1 MEEIVGKLWD
11 RLIRRAASDSY
22 PQAAVT
28 LEEMARPVGVL
39 FRALGGDHGLRVEAT
54 SATRYQ
60 QQQRNWLQRLAG
72 SGQRVE
78 LPWRND
84 QALRLPAQLAVF
96 PQRELNRELYL
107 WLSALAA
114 ETKLTGVNWFAQ
126 NQWLT
131 CTVLQRYPG
140 LTARYHRL
148 LTAQLAIRPNPA
160 QLPDDE
166 AQQERAIQSALQH
179 PGQVSELPIAKRQPQ
194 PVWLW
199 LYPAPAAASES
210 QLALPDHTQAENE
223 GQTQTATDKRR
234 RQGERV
240 EMPDGR
246 RGLLFYRFETL
257 LSWADYVKVDRC
269 TDEEE
274 DMASAEQVLDDLD
287 TVSIARDTR
296 TAANRLRFDLDL
308 PAAAQDDIPL
318 GDGMLFP
325 EWHYQRRL
333 LQKDFCRVQPMLAAD
348 ATACALPTHLR
359 RMAQRL
365 RAQFE
370 ALALSPT
377 WYRGQTD
384 GSEVDIDA
392 YLHHLT
398 RQLRGDASGEEGLY
412 RELRRGKRD
421 MACLVLADLSL
432 STDSW
437 INNEM
442 RVIDVI
448 RDALYLFAEALAAT
462 GDRFALYGFSS
473 RKREHVRINWLKGF
487 KESYNAQ
494 VRGRLAAIRPGYYTR
509 MGAAIRYSTKV
520 LQRQP
525 ASQRLLLILTD
536 GKPNDLDQYEG
547 RYGVEDTR
555 RAILEAR
562 EQGVRP
568 FCVTIDNEAG
578 GYLPHLFGNNGFVV
592 IRRPAELPRRLPLLY
607 AQLTAG

>member
-1 MEEIVGKLWD
+1 MEELVGKLWD
-11 RLIRRAASDSY
+11 RLITHAARATY
-22 PQAAVT
+22 PEATVT
-28 LEEMARPVGVL
+28 LAEMAKPVGVL
-39 FRALGGDHGLRVEAT
+39 FRALGGEHGLRVEAT
-54 SATRYQ
+54 SASRYR
-60 QQQRNWLQRLAG
+60 QQRNWLQRLAG
-72 SGQRVE
+72 SGKRVE
-78 LPWRND
+78 LPWRNE

-96 PQRELNRELYL
+96 PTRELNRELYL

-114 ETKLTGVNWFAQ
+114 EAKLTRDDWFVQ

-131 CTVLQRYPG
+131 RRVLQRYPG

-148 LTAQLAIRPNPA
+148 VQAQLAIRPELEKLPA
-160 QLPDDE
+160 DE
-166 AQQERAIQSALQH
+166 AAQERAIRSALQQ
-179 PGQVSELPIAKRQPQ
+179 PGQVNEFPLAQRLPQ

-199 LYPAPAAASES
+199 LYPAPQAQSVS
-210 QLALPDHTQAENE
+210 QMATPDSLPTHAE
-223 GQTQTATDKRR
+223 GDSTTAKDKRR

-240 EMPDGR
+240 DMPDGR

-269 TDEEE
+269 TDDEE
-274 DMASAEQVLDDLD
+274 DMDNAQQVLDDLD

-296 TAANRLRFDLDL
+296 ANAKRLRFDLDL
-308 PAAAQDDIPL
+308 PGAANDDIPL
-318 GDGMLFP
+318 GDGMLLP
-325 EWHYQRRL
+325 EWHYQR
-333 LQKDFCRVQPMLAAD
+333 QQMQADFCRVQPMLAAD
-348 ATACALPTHLR
+348 ATACALPAHLR
-359 RMAQRL
+359 RPAQRL

-377 WYRGQTD
+377 WHRAQMD

-392 YLHHLT
+392 YLQHLT
-398 RQLRGDASGEEGLY
+398 QQLRGDATGDAGLY

-448 RDALYLFAEALAAT
+448 RDALYLFAETLSAT
-462 GDRFALYGFSS
+462 GDQFAIYGFSS
-473 RKREHVRINWLKGF
+473 LKRQQVRLNWLKGF
-487 KESYNAQ
+487 KESYNAR
-494 VRGRLAAIRPGYYTR
+494 VRGRLAAIKPGYYTR
-509 MGAAIRYSTKV
+509 MGAAIRYASKV
-520 LQRQP
+520 LLRQA

-547 RYGVEDTR
+547 RYGAEDTR

-562 EQGVRP
+562 QQGLRP
-568 FCVTIDNEAG
+568 LCVTIDDEAG
-578 GYLPHLFGNNGFVV
+578 TYLPHLFGSNGFVV
-592 IRRPAELPRRLPLLY
+592 IRQPSELPRRLPLLY
-607 AQLTAG
+607 AQLTG